1 MKMNTKRT
9 IAITLTLLMT
19 ASAVGTLVSAAAV
32 AQTNTSL
39 TIYSTD
45 MAPTVGESI
54 NIFGR
59 LMNAAGTGYIQG
71 ASVQGQP
78 ITLNYSTDNGN
89 TWQPLGT
96 AAMSYYGGYS
106 YTTTSSQLPLLD
118 YQGGSDGYSTY
129 IIQASFA
136 GTAQYAPSSVTMTIQ
151 VYAVEPIIST
161 QVVYPSAGYLVT
173 NQPFTISGK
182 VADVYN
188 GKACPF
194 MWVQLYAYNQ
204 WTGDYQS
211 LSAQTNANGVY
222 KFSAIEL
229 LAGYWQI
236 DLYTQDDYNHM
247 AGYNYV
253 YVNINP
259 ADTQLTI
266 VSGTAHPAVNKPF
279 TVYGLLTNVET
290 GARLPYEPQMIAD
303 PMTLTYS
310 SDGGSTWS
318 TWPTEVYTNGNGQYA
333 FSVKFPTAGSYQ
345 IQVHFPG
352 DLNYYASDS
361 PVLTIQVG

>member
-1 MKMNTKRT
+1 
-9 IAITLTLLMT
+9 
-19 ASAVGTLVSAAAV
+19 
-32 AQTNTSL
+32 
-39 TIYSTD
+39 
-45 MAPTVGESI
+45 
-54 NIFGR
+54 
-59 LMNAAGTGYIQG
+59 
-71 ASVQGQP
+71 
-78 ITLNYSTDNGN
+78 
-89 TWQPLGT
+89 
-96 AAMSYYGGYS
+96 
-106 YTTTSSQLPLLD
+106 
-118 YQGGSDGYSTY
+118 
-129 IIQASFA
+129 
-136 GTAQYAPSSVTMTIQ
+136 
-151 VYAVEPIIST
+151 
-161 QVVYPSAGYLVT
+161 
-173 NQPFTISGK
+173 
-182 VADVYN
+182 
-188 GKACPF
+188 

-222 KFSAIEL
+222 KFSAIQL